1 MCPYHPGQPKNPKG
15 DHAYEEKTKNGTDPC
30 RSHADFICLPG
41 NADGRCDRAE
51 GRAAG
56 NADAGGGDLA
66 GYGRKEPEGTLSDSG
81 QHQLRC
87 ILRGWNAGL

>member
-1 MCPYHPGQPKNPKG
+1 MKRRRRMELILAGAMLTLSACQATPTEDVIVQK
-15 DHAYEEKTKNGTDPC
+15 
-30 RSHADFICLPG
+30 
-41 NADGRCDRAE
+41 AE
-51 GRAAG
+51 RQEML
-56 NADAGGGDLA
+56 DAGGGDLA